1 MPIVETALQE
11 WTDAAMQAGFSHGGM
26 NPSDHLTKEA
36 GQFILDGSDPEMP
49 HTALIKGYLAAR
61 GYALSK
67 TGAYP
72 GDAPEPVHE
81 TVWMQRVLDIW
92 LSEVFPKETNECQTA
107 GRFPALLEPPAEST
121 DISSLYKIDRDTAE
135 AMALSAVDAFKAEG
149 QLDPEAE
156 HSTIQLDLPYIGPE
170 PEPYALIIT
179 AYFKARAVALAQRL
193 GRDVLESP
201 ERWFRQAAA
210 NYAQETWD
218 QPPPETD

>member
-1 MPIVETALQE
+1 MPIAETALQE
-11 WTDAAMQAGFSHGGM
+11 WTDAAMRAGFSHGGVK
-26 NPSDHLTKEA
+26 PSDHLTKEA

-61 GYALSK
+61 GYAMSK

-72 GDAPEPVHE
+72 GADPKPVHE

-92 LSEVFPKETNECQTA
+92 LSDVFPKETNSSQTA
-107 GRFPALLEPPAEST
+107 GRFPALLEPPAAVK
-121 DISSLYKIDRDTAE
+121 DPSSLYKIDRDTAE
-135 AMALSAVDAFKAEG
+135 AMALAAVNAFESEG
-149 QLDPEAE
+149 LLDPKVE
-156 HSTIQLDLPYIGPE
+156 HHTIQLDLPYIGPE

-193 GRDVLESP
+193 GRNVREDP

-218 QPPPETD
+218 QPPPEAD